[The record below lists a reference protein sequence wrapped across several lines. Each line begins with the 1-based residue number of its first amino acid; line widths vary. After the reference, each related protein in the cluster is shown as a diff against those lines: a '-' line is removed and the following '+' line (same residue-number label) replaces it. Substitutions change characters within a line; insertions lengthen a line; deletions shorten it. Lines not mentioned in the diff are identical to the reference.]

1 MKIGI
6 FVRTKY
12 DPQYEEFTT
21 ADDKPIIIEK
31 LIIQHLKKIKPQHNY
46 ITLNAHKINTKL
58 IKSCDIVWFAFED
71 FSNILKEQIHI
82 RSEKSKKSIKTY
94 NETIKKILNIPNI
107 YPNKKYLK
115 FIHDKCAYYK
125 WLNENKIPV
134 APTYCVKT
142 NDYKLKDVMTTMN
155 KWSKTVF
162 KPVLGGESKGFQI
175 YNKPYKNKEVAKY
188 FNDARK
194 AQYPAVIIQKFMKD
208 FSTEKNPEIRT
219 VWTGTNFVYAV
230 HTYKWGEAL
239 KLTKKVHPTI
249 KALGLK
255 TIKALEK
262 NISGHKLTSLRIDF
276 GKDSKGNFF
285 INELEHGF
293 GTFAEI
299 NKKISKTLPNKI
311 AQTFAKN
318 HKL

>member
-12 DPQYEEFTT
+12 DPQYEEFKSSKGT
-21 ADDKPIIIEK
+21 PVIIEK
-31 LIIQHLKKIKPQHNY
+31 LIIKHLKKNKPQHEY
-46 ITLNAHKINTKL
+46 IVLDAHNIDTKL
-58 IKSCDIVWFAFED
+58 AKKCDIVWFSFED
-71 FSNILKEQIHI
+71 FTNILKEQIHI
-82 RSEKSKKSIKTY
+82 RSEDSKKSLKSY
-94 NETIKKILNIPNI
+94 NNTIKKITNIPNI

-115 FIHDKCAYYK
+115 FIHDKCSYYN
-125 WLNENKIPV
+125 WLKNKNITV

-142 NDYKLKDVMTTMN
+142 NNYKLKDVMSVMN

-175 YNKPYKNKEVAKY
+175 YNKPYKPKEVSKY
-188 FNDARK
+188 FDDARK
-194 AQYPAVIIQKFMKD
+194 AQYPAVIIQKFMKN
-208 FSTEKNPEIRT
+208 FSTKKNPEIRT
-219 VWTGTNFVYAV
+219 IWVGKNLTYAV
-230 HTYKWGEAL
+230 HTYKWGDPI
-239 KLTKKVHPTI
+239 KLTKKVNPKI

-255 TIKALEK
+255 VIKELEK
-262 NISGHKLTSLRIDF
+262 EFKMKLTSLRIDF

-285 INELEHGF
+285 VNELEHGF

-299 NKKISKTLPNKI
+299 NKKISNSLPNKI
-311 AQTFAKN
+311 ATTFAKN